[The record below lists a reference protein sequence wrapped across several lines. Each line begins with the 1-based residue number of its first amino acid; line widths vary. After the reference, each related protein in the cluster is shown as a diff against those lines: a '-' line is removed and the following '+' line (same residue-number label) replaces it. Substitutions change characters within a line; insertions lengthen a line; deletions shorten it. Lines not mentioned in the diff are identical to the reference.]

1 MKEVKH
7 FTIPPLWIFK
17 LSQRLRLFLRRLEL
31 KMVPSAVAVF
41 EKAQGFWIS
50 KAIGVACD
58 FGIAD
63 YLLSGSK
70 SIEEIAREVNA
81 DEKALYRLLRA
92 LSSEGI
98 FKEEQGKVFSNTPLS
113 KALADTPGSMKNM
126 IRHQLNQTNWEII
139 GQLGYS
145 IKTGNCSSKEILGT
159 DIFTH
164 LKKNPEKNEMY
175 NLAMSE
181 TSALA
186 SAAFLAAYS
195 FNKSGV
201 IVDIGGGEGY
211 LLAAILQKHPHLKG
225 VLFDL
230 PHVVI
235 NADYTFQKTGLLERL
250 SIVGGSFFETI
261 PVNGDIYIMK
271 NILHAFDDLTAIAIL
286 RNINNQIQIGTK
298 LLLMEAVIEKNNRP
312 AYGKLFDLQMLIGT
326 DGGKER
332 TLEEFETILKT
343 SGYNLNK
350 VIPTVSPFSIVEAV
364 KV

>member
-1 MKEVKH
+1 MKDIKH
-7 FTIPPLWIFK
+7 FTIPPYWIFK
-17 LSQRLRLFLRRLEL
+17 LIRKLRFFLQRIEL
-31 KMVPSAVAVF
+31 NMVPPAVAVY

-58 FGIAD
+58 LNIAD
-63 YLLSGSK
+63 YLLSGPK
-70 SIEEIAREVNA
+70 SIEEISLKVNA

-92 LSSEGI
+92 LAGEGI
-98 FKEEQGKVFSNTPLS
+98 FREEKGKVFSNTRLS
-113 KALADTPGSMKNM
+113 IGLADTRGTMKNM

-164 LKKNPEKNEMY
+164 LKKNPEKNELY

-195 FNKSGV
+195 FRKSRV
-201 IVDIGGGEGY
+201 VVDIGGGEGY
-211 LLAAILQKHPHLKG
+211 LLSAILQKYPHLKG

-230 PHVVI
+230 PHVVN
-235 NADYTFQKTGLLERL
+235 NADQTFQKIGLHGRY
-250 SIVGGSFFETI
+250 SIIGGSFFETI

-271 NILHAFDDLTAIAIL
+271 NILHAFDDTTAIVIL
-286 RNINNQIQIGTK
+286 QNIYNQIQIGTK
-298 LLLMEAVIEKNNRP
+298 LLIMEAVIEKNNQP

-332 TLEEFETILKT
+332 TLEEFKTILN
-343 SGYNLNK
+343 SAGFNLNK

-364 KV
+364 